1 MKSKGAVK
9 LFAIALTIVCIFQLS
24 FTWVT
29 NKVENDAKAYA
40 EGDQVKERAYL
51 DSVARLT
58 VYNLGIAKYTYL
70 QCKER
75 ELNLGLDLQG
85 GMNVTLEVSIGDLV
99 RSLANESPDPA
110 FNKAIALTNERIKST
125 TKDYV
130 TVFGESYAEVAP
142 DGKLAVL
149 FANQTNKDLI
159 KISSTNEEVIAY
171 LKNEASQ
178 AIDRSF
184 QILRARIDKFGV
196 TQPNIQK
203 LEGSGRI
210 LVELPGVDNPTRVR
224 KLLQGTAKLEFW
236 ETFDNPEA
244 YKHLSTANDVLKK
257 VLANETNNAP
267 ADTTAQASTDTTTAA
282 SSALAGI
289 GATNTAPATD
299 TTKVDTATANQEK
312 SIEEFTKEN
321 PLFVLLRPYADEQ
334 NMLVAKGS
342 MCGTALIKDTAKI
355 NTYLNRP
362 EVKAAL
368 PSNIRFLWAY
378 KGFGDNG
385 EGAILHA
392 VKTSKEGKAS
402 LEGDKI
408 TDARRDISQSGQTE
422 VSMTMNAEGASVWR
436 KLTKA
441 NIGKSIAI
449 VLDDVVYSSPNV
461 QNEIPNGRSSI
472 SGGFTTEE
480 ASDLAN
486 ILKAG
491 KLPAPTRIVEEAVVG
506 PTLGAEAISNGLASM
521 VIATVVILIF
531 MVVYYNNS
539 GYIADIAV
547 LINVFFIMGVL
558 ASLGA
563 ALTLPG
569 IAGIVLTIGMAV
581 DANVLINERVKEE
594 LAGARSLKNAVA
606 DGYAAASSSII
617 DANLTTLIAGFVLYV
632 FGTGPVQGFAITLI
646 IGILSSMFTA
656 VLLTRVITEWRLD
669 KQQLVK
675 YARGFSEKAFQ
686 GITYDWVGKRK
697 RFYIFSSLI
706 IGVGLFSMF
715 TKGFTLGVD
724 FQGGWTYV
732 VQFDNPQ
739 TASDIREKL
748 TVPFA
753 GAPEVKTFGSDN
765 KFKITTTYLIDDRS
779 ENAGEMVEAK
789 LNEGLSAIGGKA
801 EILSSSKVGPTIAND
816 IKTASFW
823 AAIIALLGIGFYILV
838 RFRKWTYALGAT
850 IALAH
855 DVLMML
861 SFYSIFDGIL
871 PFTMEVDQAF
881 IAAVLTIIGF
891 SINDTVVVFDRIRE
905 FLGTHHHETNKKMV
919 INNALNNTLNRT
931 IITSLTV
938 FLVALILFIFG
949 GEVIKGFTFALLVG
963 IVFGTYSSIAI
974 ATPIV
979 VDFDSKNKEPEPKQA
994 LA

>member
-9 LFAIALTIVCIFQLS
+9 LFAIALTVVCIFQLS
-24 FTWVT
+24 FTWIT
-29 NKVENDAKAYA
+29 NKVENEAKEFAN
-40 EGDQVKERAYL
+40 GDPIKERAYL
-51 DSVARLT
+51 DSIARLP
-58 VYNLGIAKYTYL
+58 VYNLGITQYTYL

-85 GMNVTLEVSIGDLV
+85 GMNVTLEVSLGELIRTLG
-99 RSLANESPDPA
+99 NNNPDPA
-110 FNKAIALTNERIKST
+110 FNKAIVGANEKAKSS
-125 TKDYV
+125 TKDFV
-130 TVFGESYAEVAP
+130 TLFGESYAEAAP
-142 DGKLAVL
+142 EGKLAVI

-159 KISSTNEEVIAY
+159 KISSTNDEVLKY
-171 LKNEASQ
+171 LKGEADQ

-203 LEGSGRI
+203 LEGSNRI

-244 YKHLSTANDVLKK
+244 FKYLSDANDMLKK
-257 VLANETNNAP
+257 VLANETNP
-267 ADTTAQASTDTTTAA
+267 TADAASTDTA
-282 SSALAGI
+282 SATSALAGLSA
-289 GATNTAPATD
+289 ATTTATA
-299 TTKVDTATANQEK
+299 DTATKDTSAQQ
-312 SIEEFTKEN
+312 SIEQFSKEN

-334 NMLVAKGS
+334 NMLIAKGS
-342 MCGTALIKDTAKI
+342 MCGTALVKDTAKI
-355 NTYLNRP
+355 NEYLSRP
-362 EVKAAL
+362 EVLSVL
-368 PSNIRFLWAY
+368 PSNIHFLWAY

-385 EGAILHA
+385 EGVILHA
-392 VKTSKEGKAS
+392 VKASKDGKAS

-408 TDARRDISQSGQTE
+408 TDARRDISQNGQTE
-422 VSMTMNAEGASVWR
+422 VSMSMNAEGARIWR
-436 KLTKA
+436 LLTKA
-441 NIGKSIAI
+441 NVGHSIAI
-449 VLDDVVYSSPNV
+449 VLDGVVYSSPNV

-472 SGGFTTEE
+472 SGGFTNEE

-491 KLPAPTRIVEEAVVG
+491 KLPAPSRIVEEAVVG
-506 PTLGAEAISNGLASM
+506 PTLGAEAISNGLLSM
-521 VIATVVILIF
+521 VIATIVVLIF

-581 DANVLINERVKEE
+581 DANVLINERIKEE
-594 LAGARSLKNAVA
+594 LLNARSLKNAIS

-617 DANLTTLIAGFVLYV
+617 DANITTLIAGFVLYV

-656 VLLTRVITEWRLD
+656 VLLTRVITEWRID
-669 KQQLVK
+669 KDAIVK
-675 YARGFSEKAFQ
+675 YSRAFSEKAFQ
-686 GITYDWVGKRK
+686 GISYDWVAKRK
-697 RFYIFSSLI
+697 RFYIFSGLI
-706 IGVGLFSMF
+706 IAAGLVSMF

-724 FQGGWTYV
+724 FKGGWTYV
-732 VQFDNPQ
+732 VQFDQ
-739 TASDIREKL
+739 SHSSTDIREKL
-748 TVPFA
+748 IASF
-753 GAPEVKTFGSDN
+753 GSAPEVKTFGSDN
-765 KFKITTTYLIDDRS
+765 KMKITTTYMINDQS

-789 LNEGLSAIGGKA
+789 LDEGLQQLGGKYQV
-801 EILSSSKVGPTIAND
+801 LSSSKVGPTIAND

-823 AAIIALLGIGFYILV
+823 AAIIALLGIGLYILI
-838 RFRKWTYALGAT
+838 RFRKWTYALGAI
-850 IALAH
+850 IAVAH

-861 SFYSIFDGIL
+861 SFYSIFDGLL

-949 GEVIKGFTFALLVG
+949 GEVIKGFTFALLIG

-979 VDFDSKNKEPEPKQA
+979 VDFDRKVTGEEVKKVTVA
-994 LA
+994 

>member
-29 NKVENDAKAYA
+29 NKVENEAKEFAN
-40 EGDQVKERAYL
+40 GDPIKEREYL
-51 DSVARLT
+51 DSIARLP
-58 VYNLGIAKYTYL
+58 VYNLGVAEFTYL

-85 GMNVTLEVSIGDLV
+85 GMNVTLEVSIGDLI
-99 RSLANESPDPA
+99 RSLSNDNPDA
-110 FNKAIALTNERIKST
+110 TFGKAIAATNEKIKTS

-130 TVFGESYAEVAP
+130 TLFGESYKELDPNA
-142 DGKLAVL
+142 KLAAI
-149 FANQTNKDLI
+149 FANASNKDQI
-159 KISSTNEEVIAY
+159 KISSTNEEVLAY
-171 LKNEASQ
+171 LKGEADQ

-244 YKHLSTANDVLKK
+244 FKHLSAANDMLKK
-257 VLANETNNAP
+257 VLANEKNGVTAATN
-267 ADTTAQASTDTTTAA
+267 DTTVADSATST
-282 SSALAGI
+282 SALAGL
-289 GATNTAPATD
+289 G
-299 TTKVDTATANQEK
+299 TKTEEVKPDSAKKDTAQKTV
-312 SIEEFTKEN
+312 EEFTKEN

-334 NMLVAKGS
+334 NMLIAKGS
-342 MCGTALIKDTAKI
+342 MCGTALVKDTAKI
-355 NTYLNRP
+355 NSYLSRP
-362 EVKAAL
+362 EVRAAM

-385 EGAILHA
+385 EGVILHA
-392 VKTSKEGKAS
+392 VKASKDGKAS

-422 VSMTMNAEGASVWR
+422 VSMSMNAEGANIWR

-441 NIGKSIAI
+441 NVGHSIAI

-472 SGGFTTEE
+472 SGGFTNEE

-491 KLPAPTRIVEEAVVG
+491 KLPAPSRIVEEAVVG
-506 PTLGAEAISNGLASM
+506 PSLGAEAISSGLLSM

-594 LAGARSLKNAVA
+594 LLNARSLKNAIA

-656 VLLTRVITEWRLD
+656 VLLTRVITEWRID
-669 KQQLVK
+669 KQQIVK
-675 YARGFSEKAFQ
+675 YSRAFSENAFK
-686 GITYDWVGKRK
+686 GSTYDWVGKRK
-697 RFYIFSSLI
+697 RFYIFS
-706 IGVGLFSMF
+706 GLVIVAGLVSMF

-724 FQGGWTYV
+724 FKGGWTYV
-732 VQFDNPQ
+732 VQFDKDE
-739 TASDIREKL
+739 TSSEIREKL
-748 TVPFA
+748 TPVF
-753 GAPEVKTFGSDN
+753 GMAPEVKTFGSGN
-765 KFKITTTYLIDDRS
+765 KYKITTTYMINDQS
-779 ENAGEMVEAK
+779 EGAGDMVEAK
-789 LNEGLSAIGGKA
+789 LAEGLKTLGGNST
-801 EILSSSKVGPTIAND
+801 ILSSAKVGPTIAND
-816 IKTASFW
+816 ILVASYW
-823 AAIIALLGIGFYILV
+823 ATIISLLGIGLYVLI
-838 RFRKWTYALGAT
+838 RFRKWQYALGA
-850 IALAH
+850 IVALGH

-871 PFTMEVDQAF
+871 PFTMEVDQTF

-905 FLGTHHHETNKKMV
+905 FLGTHHHESNKKMV

-938 FLVALILFIFG
+938 FLVTLILFLFG

-979 VDFDSKNKEPEPKQA
+979 VDFDGGEDKLKEAK
-994 LA
+994 

>member
-29 NKVENDAKAYA
+29 NKVENEAKEFAN
-40 EGDQVKERAYL
+40 GDPIKEREYL
-51 DSVARLT
+51 DSIARLP
-58 VYNLGIAKYTYL
+58 VYNLGVAEFTYL

-85 GMNVTLEVSIGDLV
+85 GMNVTLEVSIGDLI
-99 RSLANESPDPA
+99 RSLSNDNPDA
-110 FNKAIALTNERIKST
+110 TFGKAIAATNEKIKTS

-130 TVFGESYAEVAP
+130 TLFGESYKELDPNA
-142 DGKLAVL
+142 KLAAI
-149 FANQTNKDLI
+149 FANASNKDQI
-159 KISSTNEEVIAY
+159 KISSTNEEVLAY
-171 LKNEASQ
+171 LKGEADQ

-244 YKHLSTANDVLKK
+244 FKHLSSANDMLKK
-257 VLANETNNAP
+257 VLANEKNGVSTTTT
-267 ADTTAQASTDTTTAA
+267 DTTATADTATAT
-282 SSALAGI
+282 SALAGL
-289 GATNTAPATD
+289 GTKATTEVKAD
-299 TTKVDTATANQEK
+299 SSKSDTAQKT
-312 SIEEFTKEN
+312 IEQFTKEN

-334 NMLVAKGS
+334 NMLIAKGS
-342 MCGTALIKDTAKI
+342 MCGTALVKDTAKI
-355 NTYLNRP
+355 NSYLSRP
-362 EVKAAL
+362 EVRAAM

-385 EGAILHA
+385 EGVILHA
-392 VKTSKEGKAS
+392 VKASKDGKAS

-422 VSMTMNAEGASVWR
+422 VSMSMNAEGANIWR

-441 NIGKSIAI
+441 NVGHSIAI

-472 SGGFTTEE
+472 SGGFTNEE

-491 KLPAPTRIVEEAVVG
+491 KLPAPSRIVEEAVVG
-506 PTLGAEAISNGLASM
+506 PSLGAEAISSGLLSM

-594 LAGARSLKNAVA
+594 LLNARSLKNAIA

-656 VLLTRVITEWRLD
+656 VLLTRVITEWRID
-669 KQQLVK
+669 KQKIVK
-675 YARGFSEKAFQ
+675 YSRAFSERAFQ
-686 GITYDWVGKRK
+686 GSTYDWVGKRK
-697 RFYIFSSLI
+697 RFYIFSGLI
-706 IGVGLFSMF
+706 IIGGLVSMF
-715 TKGFTLGVD
+715 TKGFSLGVD
-724 FQGGWTYV
+724 FKGGWTYV
-732 VQFDNPQ
+732 VQFDKDE
-739 TASDIREKL
+739 TASEIREKL
-748 TVPFA
+748 TPVF
-753 GAPEVKTFGSDN
+753 GMAPEVKTFGSGN
-765 KFKITTTYLIDDRS
+765 KYKITTTYMINDQS
-779 ENAGEMVEAK
+779 EGAGDMVEAK
-789 LNEGLSAIGGKA
+789 LAEGLKTLGGNST
-801 EILSSSKVGPTIAND
+801 ILSSAKVGPTIAND
-816 IKTASFW
+816 ILTASYW
-823 AAIIALLGIGFYILV
+823 ATIIALVCIGLYILV
-838 RFRKWTYALGAT
+838 RFRKWQYALGAI

-861 SFYSIFDGIL
+861 SFYSILDGIL
-871 PFTMEVDQAF
+871 PFTMEVDQTF

-905 FLGTHHHETNKKMV
+905 FLGTHHHESNKKMV

-938 FLVALILFIFG
+938 FLVTLILFLFG

-979 VDFDSKNKEPEPKQA
+979 VDFDKSNNEEKSIA
-994 LA
+994 

>member
-29 NKVENDAKAYA
+29 NKVENEAKEFAN
-40 EGDQVKERAYL
+40 GDPIKEREYL
-51 DSVARLT
+51 DSIARLP
-58 VYNLGIAKYTYL
+58 VYNLGVAEFTYL

-85 GMNVTLEVSIGDLV
+85 GMNVTLEVSIGELIRALSND
-99 RSLANESPDPA
+99 NPDA
-110 FNKAIALTNERIKST
+110 TFGKAIAATNEKIKTS

-130 TVFGESYAEVAP
+130 TLFGESYKELDPNA
-142 DGKLAVL
+142 KLAAI
-149 FANQTNKDLI
+149 FANASNKDQI
-159 KISSTNEEVIAY
+159 KISSTNEEVLAY
-171 LKNEASQ
+171 LKGEADQ

-244 YKHLSTANDVLKK
+244 FKHLSSANDMLKK
-257 VLANETNNAP
+257 VLANEKNGVSTTTT
-267 ADTTAQASTDTTTAA
+267 DTTATADTATAT
-282 SSALAGI
+282 SALAGL
-289 GATNTAPATD
+289 GTKATTEIKAD
-299 TTKVDTATANQEK
+299 SSKSDTAQKT
-312 SIEEFTKEN
+312 IEQFTKEN

-334 NMLVAKGS
+334 NMLIAKGS
-342 MCGTALIKDTAKI
+342 MCGTALVKDTAKI
-355 NTYLNRP
+355 NSYLSRP
-362 EVKAAL
+362 EVRAAM

-385 EGAILHA
+385 EGVILHA
-392 VKTSKEGKAS
+392 VKASKDGKAS

-422 VSMTMNAEGASVWR
+422 VSMSMNAEGANIWR

-441 NIGKSIAI
+441 NVGHSIAI

-472 SGGFTTEE
+472 SGGFTNEE

-491 KLPAPTRIVEEAVVG
+491 KLPAPSRIVEEAVVG
-506 PTLGAEAISNGLASM
+506 PSLGAEAISSGLLSM
-521 VIATVVILIF
+521 VIATIVILIF

-594 LAGARSLKNAVA
+594 LQNARSLKNAIA

-617 DANLTTLIAGFVLYV
+617 DANLTTLIAGFVLYT

-656 VLLTRVITEWRLD
+656 VLLTRVITEWRID
-669 KQQLVK
+669 KQQIVK
-675 YARGFSEKAFQ
+675 YSRAFSENAFK
-686 GITYDWVGKRK
+686 GSTYDWVGKRK
-697 RFYIFSSLI
+697 RFYIFS
-706 IGVGLFSMF
+706 GLVIVAGLVSMF

-724 FQGGWTYV
+724 FKGGWTYV
-732 VQFDNPQ
+732 VQFDKDE
-739 TASDIREKL
+739 TASEIREKL
-748 TVPFA
+748 TPVF
-753 GAPEVKTFGSDN
+753 GMAPEVKTFGSGN
-765 KFKITTTYLIDDRS
+765 KYKITTTYMINDQS
-779 ENAGEMVEAK
+779 EGAGDMVEAK
-789 LNEGLSAIGGKA
+789 LAEGLKTLGGNST
-801 EILSSSKVGPTIAND
+801 ILSSAKVGPTIAND
-816 IKTASFW
+816 ILTASYW
-823 AAIIALLGIGFYILV
+823 ATIIALVCIGLYILV
-838 RFRKWTYALGAT
+838 RFRKWQYALGAI

-861 SFYSIFDGIL
+861 SFYSILDGIL
-871 PFTMEVDQAF
+871 PFTMEVDQTF

-905 FLGTHHHETNKKMV
+905 FLGTHHHESNKKMV

-938 FLVALILFIFG
+938 FLVTLILFLFG

-979 VDFDSKNKEPEPKQA
+979 VDFDKSNNEEKSIA
-994 LA
+994 

>member
-24 FTWVT
+24 FTWIT
-29 NKVENDAKAYA
+29 SRVESDAKEFAN
-40 EGDQVKERAYL
+40 GDPIKEREYL
-51 DSVARLT
+51 DSIARLP
-58 VYNLGIAKYTYL
+58 VYNLGVAKFTYL

-85 GMNVTLEVSIGDLV
+85 GMNVTLEVSIGDLI
-99 RSLANESPDPA
+99 RSLSNDNPDVN
-110 FNKAIALTNERIKST
+110 FGKAITATNEKIKTS

-130 TVFGESYAEVAP
+130 TLFGESMKEIDPNAN
-142 DGKLAVL
+142 LAVL
-149 FANQTNKDLI
+149 FANTSNKDKI
-159 KISSTNEEVIAY
+159 KISSSNDEVLVY
-171 LKNEASQ
+171 LKSEANEA
-178 AIDRSF
+178 INRSF

-244 YKHLSTANDVLKK
+244 FKHLSTANDMLKK
-257 VLANETNNAP
+257 VLANEKNGVSTGTNDSA
-267 ADTTAQASTDTTTAA
+267 TASTDTTT
-282 SSALAGI
+282 SALAGLGSKAAAPEVKADSVKADT
-289 GATNTAPATD
+289 GAAKTA
-299 TTKVDTATANQEK
+299 
-312 SIEEFTKEN
+312 EEFTKDN
-321 PLFVLLRPYADEQ
+321 PLFALLRPYADEQ
-334 NMLVAKGS
+334 NMLIAKGS
-342 MCGTALIKDTAKI
+342 MCGTAMVKDTAKI
-355 NTYLNRP
+355 NNYLNRP
-362 EVKAAL
+362 EVKAVL

-392 VKTSKEGKAS
+392 LKTSKDGKAAM
-402 LEGDKI
+402 EGDKI
-408 TDARRDISQSGQTE
+408 IDARRDVAQNGQVE
-422 VSMTMNAEGASVWR
+422 VSMNMNAEGGHAWA

-441 NIGKSIAI
+441 NVNHSIAI

-472 SGGFTTEE
+472 SGGFTNEE
-480 ASDLAN
+480 AGDLAN

-491 KLPAPTRIVEEAVVG
+491 KLPAPSRIVEEAVVG
-506 PTLGAEAISNGLASM
+506 PSLGAEAITNGLLSM

-594 LAGARSLKNAVA
+594 LHHGGSLKNAIA

-656 VLLTRVITEWRLD
+656 VLLTRVITEWRID
-669 KQQLVK
+669 KQAIVK
-675 YARGFSEKAFQ
+675 YSRAFSDRAFQ

-697 RFYIFSSLI
+697 RFYIFSGLVI
-706 IGVGLFSMF
+706 LGGVVSMF
-715 TKGFTLGVD
+715 TKGFSLGVD
-724 FQGGWTYV
+724 FKGGWTYV
-732 VQFDNPQ
+732 VQFDKEE

-748 TVPFA
+748 TPIF
-753 GAPEVKTFGSDN
+753 GMAPEVKTFGTDN
-765 KFKITTTYLIDDRS
+765 KYKITTTYMINDQS
-779 ENAGEMVEAK
+779 ENAGDMVEAK
-789 LNEGLSAIGGKA
+789 LKEGLTAVGGTST
-801 EILSSSKVGPTIAND
+801 ILSQAKVGPTIAND
-816 IKTASFW
+816 ILTSSYW
-823 AAIIALLGIGFYILV
+823 ATIIALLGIGLYILI
-838 RFRKWTYALGAT
+838 RFRRWQYALGA
-850 IALAH
+850 IVALAH

-861 SFYSIFDGIL
+861 SFYSILDGIL
-871 PFTMEVDQAF
+871 PFTMEVDQTF

-905 FLGTHHHETNKKMV
+905 YLGTHHHESNKKMV

-938 FLVALILFIFG
+938 FLVTLTLFLFG

-979 VDFDSKNKEPEPKQA
+979 VDFDGGEDKPKEVK
-994 LA
+994 